1 MLYIRDTV
9 VEIRKGYETQFSM
22 LQTLATNLH
31 AVGQNE
37 DAHNILKKQKK
48 LIKKHKLQQRILS
61 SMVVIW
67 DTIVPDDSSDESE
80 SSDDTLDD
88 LDITSLVAN

>member
-1 MLYIRDTV
+1 
-9 VEIRKGYETQFSM
+9 M
-22 LQTLATNLH
+22 LQTLVCNLH

-61 SMVVIW
+61 SMMVIQ

-80 SSDDTLDD
+80 SSGDTLDD
-88 LDITSLVAN
+88 LDITSLLANYFTACLKK

>member
-1 MLYIRDTV
+1 MLYVRDTV

-22 LQTLATNLH
+22 LQTLVCNLH

-37 DAHNILKKQKK
+37 DSLNILKKQKK

-67 DTIVPDDSSDESE
+67 DTIVPDDSDESE

-88 LDITSLVAN
+88 LDINSLVDN